1 VKIKN
6 LFSIFT
12 ALFFLL
18 FFPLWI
24 IKFLTISFL
33 IINILSYLYSR
44 ICYEN
49 IVISHK
55 SGIIRSYKNQNIEIE
70 LTLRNKSFLS
80 VNNIYIK
87 DNTGL
92 LTLKESGKFLIKLNK
107 FEKVN
112 LRYSVNAY
120 KRGAFIIGPVVV
132 SGSDPL
138 GFYPWEKTVN
148 SLSKVIIYPDIYNF
162 FINVREGIP
171 VGIIKSANKIYE
183 DTTMF
188 RSAREYINGD
198 DLKRINWKISAKMN
212 RLYTMEYEYTLDSPV
227 LVLLNLNL
235 NDYPLRYRYN
245 HAETA
250 VEIACSLIFYFI
262 NKKQK
267 IGLISNGEINGKSV
281 FHPVKSGHNHAVM
294 ILESLAEIGTTDTEE
309 NIAGLINKAK
319 IHLSGRTRII
329 LITPVITPEELYSF
343 YQFKKENLLFN
354 VFLIKEEKPNTDFK
368 IKKRLG
374 IDLYYYRLEERKIL
388 YEKTAI

>member
-1 VKIKN
+1 MKIKN

-112 LRYSVNAY
+112 LRYSANAY

-212 RLYTMEYEYTLDSPV
+212 RLYTTEYEYTLDSPV

-250 VEIACSLIFYFI
+250 VEIAGSLIFYFI

-267 IGLISNGEINGKSV
+267 IGLISNGAINGKTV
-281 FHPVKSGHNHAVM
+281 FNPVKSGHNHAVM